1 MMDCIKKL
9 LTDCRIRFEI
19 SEANGSE
26 SHGSLRCLSHGS
38 LYISN
43 RIRQRFHSSPRI
55 FSYTSHH
62 YIPWGVWKVVVRKIF
77 GKSCLPSRDSSLG
90 GALCVVGG
98 WAIQFWLIFQ
108 YLCVTLSAGRCMAG
122 WCLGKHQFSTPAPDW
137 QLIVFKYLTASP
149 AFSLWTNCICQYFTC
164 EFNVYI

>member
-1 MMDCIKKL
+1 MLGDEWNL
-9 LTDCRIRFEI
+9 CRIQFEI

-77 GKSCLPSRDSSLG
+77 GKSCLPSIYTQWQ
-90 GALCVVGG
+90 
-98 WAIQFWLIFQ
+98 WAP
-108 YLCVTLSAGRCMAG
+108 V
-122 WCLGKHQFSTPAPDW
+122 PAPAFYRVV
-137 QLIVFKYLTASP
+137 QLSTVTQQYSPLSHQLPVLQKVTTWSEEKQLVLYRFTLTKH
-149 AFSLWTNCICQYFTC
+149 LC
-164 EFNVYI
+164 NVMCDVDCVKQQ